1 MNISATLSRGLAALL
16 VGLATALP
24 CVADDFPNKP
34 LRIIVPV
41 PPGGAMDVSVR
52 LVALK
57 MGEKLGQSIVVE
69 NRPGGD
75 TVLGTRVVKELPA
88 DGYTILAQSNTFST
102 QPALKKEPGYD
113 PLRDFIP
120 LGPIIRG
127 PVIVEQGAEQ
137 PDKSIKDFTARARAS
152 KLSYATPGIGS
163 APHLAAAL
171 VLQKLGLDV
180 MHVPYKG
187 ASAAYPDVIAGRV
200 NLFVDGY
207 AGSAQFITSGKMHA
221 LAVTG
226 PTRINVLPDVPTL
239 LEQGIDVNFSYWI
252 GLIVKAGTPRDVVTK
267 LSDALKYALG
277 TKELTERFRADG
289 VDGSFMAPAE
299 FRDYIAREIVDMG
312 KLISDLKIPK
322 E

>member
-1 MNISATLSRGLAALL
+1 MNIPATLTRGLATLL
-16 VGLATALP
+16 VGLATTLP

-52 LVALK
+52 LVALR

-75 TVLGTRVVKELPA
+75 TVLGTRLVKDLPA

-137 PDKSIKDFTARARAS
+137 PDKSIKDFSARARAS

-163 APHLAAAL
+163 APHLAGAL
-171 VLQKLGLDV
+171 VLQKLGLEV

-207 AGSAQFITSGKMHA
+207 AGSAQFITSGKMRA

-226 PTRINVLPDVPTL
+226 PTRINVLPEVPTL

-252 GLIVKAGTPRDVVTK
+252 GLIVKAGTPRDVVAK

-289 VDGSFMAPAE
+289 VDASFMAPAE
-299 FRDYIAREIVDMG
+299 FRDYIGREIVDMG

>member
-1 MNISATLSRGLAALL
+1 MNITPIVTRGLAALL
-16 VGLATALP
+16 MGLATSLP
-24 CVADDFPNKP
+24 CLADDYPSKP

-57 MGEKLGQSIVVE
+57 MGEKLGQSIIVE

-75 TVLGTRVVKELPA
+75 TVLGTRVVKDLPA
-88 DGYTILAQSNTFST
+88 DGYTILAQSNGFST

-113 PLRDFIP
+113 PLKDFVP

-137 PDKSIKDFTARARAS
+137 PDKSMKDFIARARTS

-163 APHLAAAL
+163 APHLAGAL
-171 VLQKLGLDV
+171 LLQKLGLDV

-187 ASAAYPDVIAGRV
+187 ASAAYPDVISGRV

-207 AGSAQFITSGKMHA
+207 AGSAQFITSGKMRA

-252 GLIVKAGTPRDVVTK
+252 GLIVKAGTPRDVVAK

-277 TKELTERFRADG
+277 TKELADRFRADG
-289 VDGSFMAPAE
+289 VDSSFMAPAE
-299 FRDYIAREIVDMG
+299 FRDYIAREIVDTG

>member
-1 MNISATLSRGLAALL
+1 MNIPATLTRGLAALL
-16 VGLATALP
+16 VGLATTLP
-24 CVADDFPNKP
+24 CVADDFPSKP

-75 TVLGTRVVKELPA
+75 TVLGTRLVKDLPA
-88 DGYTILAQSNTFST
+88 DGYTILAQSNGFST

-137 PDKSIKDFTARARAS
+137 PDKSIKDFSARARAS

-163 APHLAAAL
+163 APHLAGAL
-171 VLQKLGLDV
+171 VMQKLGLDV

-207 AGSAQFITSGKMHA
+207 AGSAQFITSGKMRA

-226 PTRINVLPDVPTL
+226 PTRINVLPEVPTL

-252 GLIVKAGTPRDVVTK
+252 GLIVKAGTPRDVVAK

-289 VDGSFMAPAE
+289 VDASFMAPAE
-299 FRDYIAREIVDMG
+299 FQDYIAREIVDMG